1 MTDFHHRARLLDP
14 LHVPSHKVRVTQQ
27 VTRFASDLVLEDSR
41 GVRLTRKVEIPT
53 RMRRLIIRTTTV
65 YPWWIS
71 VIMRLFSWIVLP
83 WAERDWGDGHWR
95 FTPLNPTYR
104 LSLWWDR
111 KYQAHALDRL
121 YVQDV
126 GIVGPNQTWGST
138 FVEPVAAAM
147 FSELAIA
154 MRLEMP
160 TASPG
165 QEIVVE
171 LCGTGGP
178 ITVDIV
184 SDIILPEVDLGQQS
198 S

>member
-1 MTDFHHRARLLDP
+1 
-14 LHVPSHKVRVTQQ
+14 
-27 VTRFASDLVLEDSR
+27 
-41 GVRLTRKVEIPT
+41 
-53 RMRRLIIRTTTV
+53 MRRLIIRATTV

-71 VIMRLFSWIVLP
+71 VILRLFSWIVLP
-83 WAERDWGDGHWR
+83 WAERDWHDDHWR

-104 LSLWWDR
+104 LTLWWDR
-111 KYQAHALDRL
+111 KYQARALDLL
-121 YVQDV
+121 YVKDV
-126 GIVGPNQTWGST
+126 RIGGPNQTWIST
-138 FVEPVAAAM
+138 FVGPIAATM

-154 MRLEMP
+154 WQLVMP

-184 SDIILPEVDLGQQS
+184 SDIILLEADLGQQS
-198 S
+198 P